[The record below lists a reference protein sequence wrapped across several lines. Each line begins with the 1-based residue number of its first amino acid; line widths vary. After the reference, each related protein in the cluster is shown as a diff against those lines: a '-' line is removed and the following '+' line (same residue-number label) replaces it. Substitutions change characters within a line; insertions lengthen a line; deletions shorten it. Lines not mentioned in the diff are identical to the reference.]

1 METISVHT
9 AQPYNVLVG
18 EGLLDE
24 AGERIRALICG
35 HRAMIVSDSN
45 VAPRYALAL
54 QSNLEAVGF
63 SVRIHTFAAGEASKS
78 PETLLALINHLAQ
91 EHFTRHDVLVALG
104 GGVTGD
110 LGGLAASLYMRGM
123 PCVQIPTSLLAMVDS
138 SVGGKTAVNLPT
150 GKNLL
155 GTFSQPKLVLCDPK
169 ALTTLPEEEWAN
181 GWAEIIKYAFLEDK
195 PLLGLLQSEIT
206 ASTLTAIIAQCVR
219 IKEGIVSRD
228 EEDHGER
235 ALLNFG
241 HTVGH
246 AIEQLS
252 GFTIPHGRAVGMGM
266 AKITRAQVAMGV
278 LPSSVLDTLLTL
290 LARFGL
296 SDRTPWSAEEL
307 VQAARADKKS
317 SGERI
322 TLILPRALGHCV
334 TESVTY
340 EDFTQRLVLAHTLE
354 TSTT

>member
-24 AGERIRALICG
+24 AGERIRALIRG

-63 SVRIHTFAAGEASKS
+63 SVGIHTFAAGEASKS

-155 GTFSQPKLVLCDPK
+155 GTFSQPKVVLCDPL
-169 ALTTLPEEEWAN
+169 ALDTLPEDEWAN
-181 GWAEIIKYAFLEDK
+181 GWAEIIKYAFLQHD
-195 PLLGLLQSEIT
+195 PLLGLLQGELTSE
-206 ASTLTAIIAQCVR
+206 TLTQIIAQCIR

-228 EEDHGER
+228 EHDHGER

-246 AIEQLS
+246 AIEHLS
-252 GFTIPHGRAVGMGM
+252 DFSIPHGRAVGMGM
-266 AKITRAQVAMGV
+266 AKITRAQVATGHLSPEV
-278 LPSSVLDTLLTL
+278 LETLLSL
-290 LARFGL
+290 LRRYHL
-296 SDRTPWSAEEL
+296 EDKTPWSAKEL
-307 VQAARADKKS
+307 VEAARADKKS
-317 SGERI
+317 TGYTI
-322 TLILPRALGHCV
+322 TLILPVALGRCV
-334 TESVTY
+334 TQSVTY
-340 EDFTQRLVLAHTLE
+340 EDFTVRLLAAERLE
-354 TSTT
+354 ESHV